1 MRAAAVSL
9 VGVIVAIHLS
19 SRGLSASGI
28 GLIIGVGIAS
38 SAAGT
43 VMTALR
49 ADRWGRRR
57 TLVLLSLLT
66 GAGYAALA
74 FTAALPVLIVVA
86 AVAMLNC
93 IGRDRG
99 PASALEQAL
108 LPSTT
113 TNERRTWTLAW
124 YNAAMDSGHAIGA
137 LGAALPTL
145 FAHVFDVS
153 ADRGH
158 ALTFLLC
165 SAAVALS
172 AIPYALLTRDVE
184 SPSSPAVG
192 SAAAVDPDYKIP
204 YRVGVGVLVYL
215 GRAYLETGKD
225 TEARQTLERAV
236 QIDND
241 DPLAH
246 LYLGIAMIK
255 TGEGERGRKE
265 IESGLKSI
273 DDTLEYIAGD
283 LVYGFYWDP
292 GMQIRN
298 DIRRSLAAKLDNA
311 QLIIAGERIGKQFD
325 EEIDKARRDQARGRG
340 GSDSGGGGGS

>member
-1 MRAAAVSL
+1 MILKHLVVVIFLPVLLVIYGCLGVGGDVQSGRNALQTGRPNDAIGYLTRAAA
-9 VGVIVAIHLS
+9 A
-19 SRGLSASGI
+19 
-28 GLIIGVGIAS
+28 
-38 SAAGT
+38 
-43 VMTALR
+43 
-49 ADRWGRRR
+49 
-57 TLVLLSLLT
+57 
-66 GAGYAALA
+66 
-74 FTAALPVLIVVA
+74 
-86 AVAMLNC
+86 
-93 IGRDRG
+93 
-99 PASALEQAL
+99 
-108 LPSTT
+108 
-113 TNERRTWTLAW
+113 
-124 YNAAMDSGHAIGA
+124 
-137 LGAALPTL
+137 
-145 FAHVFDVS
+145 
-153 ADRGH
+153 
-158 ALTFLLC
+158 
-165 SAAVALS
+165 
-172 AIPYALLTRDVE
+172 
-184 SPSSPAVG
+184 
-192 SAAAVDPDYKIP
+192 DPDYKIP

-236 QIDND
+236 QLDND

-265 IESGLKSI
+265 MEIGLKSI

>member
-1 MRAAAVSL
+1 MSL
-9 VGVIVAIHLS
+9 KHLVVVI
-19 SRGLSASGI
+19 
-28 GLIIGVGIAS
+28 
-38 SAAGT
+38 
-43 VMTALR
+43 
-49 ADRWGRRR
+49 
-57 TLVLLSLLT
+57 
-66 GAGYAALA
+66 
-74 FTAALPVLIVVA
+74 FLPVLLVIYGCLGVGGDVQS
-86 AVAMLNC
+86 
-93 IGRDRG
+93 GRN
-99 PASALEQAL
+99 ALQTGR
-108 LPSTT
+108 P
-113 TNERRTWTLAW
+113 N
-124 YNAAMDSGHAIGA
+124 DAIGY
-137 LGAALPTL
+137 
-145 FAHVFDVS
+145 
-153 ADRGH
+153 
-158 ALTFLLC
+158 LTQ
-165 SAAVALS
+165 
-172 AIPYALLTRDVE
+172 
-184 SPSSPAVG
+184 
-192 SAAAVDPDYKIP
+192 AAAVDPNYKIP

-236 QIDND
+236 QLDND

-255 TGEGERGRKE
+255 TGEGERGRRE

-292 GMQIRN
+292 SMQIRN